1 MSNSNLLKR
10 SKDPSDY
17 YTMWSL
23 GLLGA
28 GKLALLVYLALVVVA
43 RTRGENHLF
52 QNVRAGARGFLAF
65 VAANTVA
72 VLAASSHMDTDF
84 KHRLR
89 HKDENLPVRCKTV
102 EKIMKTHFRY
112 HTAPVLL
119 AFVILLT
126 LQATKKCENE
136 DVKRVA
142 LKTAFV
148 SLVAFVMA
156 YLLTPVKC
164 CRENKMV
171 ILWEKI
177 KSVYLEPRLGSLL
190 LFATVLVAATASGT
204 L

>member
-1 MSNSNLLKR
+1 MSNLLKR
-10 SKDPSDY
+10 SKDPMDY

-28 GKLALLVYLALVVVA
+28 GKLALLVYLVLVVVA
-43 RTRGENHLF
+43 RTKGQPTSLF
-52 QNVRAGARGFLAF
+52 QNTRAGARGFLAF

-89 HKDENLPVRCKTV
+89 RKDGSVPVRCSTV
-102 EKIMKTHFRY
+102 QKIMQTHFRY

-136 DVKRVA
+136 DAKRVA

-148 SLVAFVMA
+148 SLAAFVLA
-156 YLLTPVKC
+156 YLLTPTKC
-164 CRENKMV
+164 CRENKTV
-171 ILWEKI
+171 ILLAKI
-177 KSVYLEPRLGSLL
+177 KSVYLKPRPGSLL
-190 LFATVLVAATASGT
+190 LFASVLVAATAAGT